1 MLCTVSN
8 SNLFVLQPVS
18 IGVCVLYIL
27 NACWV
32 LWQERAVLF
41 GSARASRVS
50 AYWCPHRFLRSQL
63 LLKVGARPTKNW
75 MQKVWVLG
83 EVSLSIYVDLRAT
96 IT

>member
-1 MLCTVSN
+1 MYCQQFEFVCFAANFDWCLRSLHPECML
-8 SNLFVLQPVS
+8 
-18 IGVCVLYIL
+18 GVVARKSCIV
-27 NACWV
+27 
-32 LWQERAVLF
+32 